1 MATTLCQASRP
12 PPDHP
17 GQTHTFEMA
26 LLAPEPGVG
35 APHGACGRWPAA
47 ALSRAGSVGGPA
59 ERPQASLVVWLPPGL
74 VAVTSSCF
82 LVLPDFTF
90 PAGTALQ
97 GTQALSSRVW
107 TQRRGPHLLTL
118 RAGGPGAGTWLPPSQ
133 RCAGPA
139 CVCAGGGVGAEQ
151 LYLPFVF
158 ALCFEGVGRAM
169 ETWGQGRACH
179 CLLNPGRG
187 PVIRPRVSSPAT
199 SLASSPA
206 TLSARCRLPSA
217 RPQFPPSP
225 PPLHSSPRCPAALKA
240 GELLRARAPGLPVA
254 VSGQFSGCRAS
265 AGPCAGC
272 WLRKSPWRPLGRL
285 GASAEGSGTSVP
297 AERCAWG
304 LTVSP
309 PPCEAR
315 GRAQGIWQ
323 VCGEVPS
330 ARHVGSAEG
339 AGWGRRVACA
349 LENRDSL
356 FFTCVPEPVLPRPHS
371 QGPAPP
377 RPSSC
382 ARIALTPGHREL
394 LFPPAGP
401 RAQEGADCV
410 GTGPRGPDATVSP
423 HDMAPVHEEGVR
435 TSEPSSPRS
444 PWPLPAPRNRGQG
457 SGLS

>member
-1 MATTLCQASRP
+1 MSSAS
-12 PPDHP
+12 
-17 GQTHTFEMA
+17 
-26 LLAPEPGVG
+26 
-35 APHGACGRWPAA
+35 W
-47 ALSRAGSVGGPA
+47 
-59 ERPQASLVVWLPPGL
+59 ASLRP
-74 VAVTSSCF
+74 A
-82 LVLPDFTF
+82 F
-90 PAGTALQ
+90 P
-97 GTQALSSRVW
+97 
-107 TQRRGPHLLTL
+107 
-118 RAGGPGAGTWLPPSQ
+118 
-133 RCAGPA
+133 
-139 CVCAGGGVGAEQ
+139 
-151 LYLPFVF
+151 
-158 ALCFEGVGRAM
+158 
-169 ETWGQGRACH
+169 
-179 CLLNPGRG
+179 
-187 PVIRPRVSSPAT
+187 PAT

-240 GELLRARAPGLPVA
+240 GELPRAHAPRLPVA
-254 VSGQFSGCRAS
+254 VSGQFSGCRAG

-297 AERCAWG
+297 TERCAWG